1 MSKTAPWQAPTG
13 CRRQRTCAASGTAG
27 CCAADLQPRLRVAG
41 RVLLCRMR
49 AGRAWLRQVDR
60 SRRVGHKR
68 YSRLRDC
75 PANPNRLKR
84 LAFET
89 SAYGRSGHIRP
100 ARVRAAHI
108 AVLQRCR
115 LSQGTATRSKGGTG
129 GRARRDLGGCGG
141 RRPDE
146 PRPRPWAAPAGRPWT
161 SGRRASERVASQKQ
175 MTCGSD
181 DKAFGQ
187 SASHR
192 QRMNVYCSPSP
203 SLLPPIQHVHTPP

>member
-60 SRRVGHKR
+60 SNPSAM
-68 YSRLRDC
+68 SRC
-75 PANPNRLKR
+75 AIPNRLQR

-89 SAYGRSGHIRP
+89 SIHGRSSITRTTSSAGCTERRIKLR
-100 ARVRAAHI
+100 
-108 AVLQRCR
+108 R
-115 LSQGTATRSKGGTG
+115 LTQGTATRSQGGTG